1 MTATLSPTTAKNAIS
16 GKNTLVGYRA
26 HGQTPE
32 ASWTTIPGVQV
43 CTGMGGS
50 VEDIDQTCIAEA
62 VKRYL
67 AGAWDGN
74 EITITIHHYTGD
86 STQQALIA
94 AANSGTIVDICLQY
108 QDETTAVMEVA
119 LKSATPQDASL
130 SETIKWDIVGKL
142 NGKPTWTFGSAT

>member
-26 HGQTPE
+26 FD
-32 ASWTTIPGVQV
+32 
-43 CTGMGGS
+43 GG
-50 VEDIDQTCIAEA
+50 
-62 VKRYL
+62 
-67 AGAWDGN
+67 

-94 AANSGTIVDICLQY
+94 AANSGSIVDICLQY
-108 QDETTAVMEVA
+108 SDETTAIMEVA
-119 LKSATPQDASL
+119 LKSAMPQDASI

-142 NGKPTWTFGSAT
+142 NGKPTWTFGTGS

>member
-32 ASWTTIPGVQV
+32 ASWTTIPGVF
-43 CTGMGGS
+43 
-50 VEDIDQTCIAEA
+50 
-62 VKRYL
+62 
-67 AGAWDGN
+67 DGN

-94 AANSGTIVDICLQY
+94 AANSGNIVDICLQY
-108 QDETTAVMEVA
+108 SDETTAVMEVA
-119 LKSATPQDASL
+119 LKSAIPQDANI

-142 NGKPTWTFGSAT
+142 NGKPTWTFGSGT

>member
-26 HGQTPE
+26 HGAFT
-32 ASWTTIPGVQV
+32 GV
-43 CTGMGGS
+43 GGT
-50 VEDIDQTCIAEA
+50 VEDIDQTCIAES

-67 AGAWDGN
+67 AGAFDGG

-94 AANSGTIVDICLQY
+94 AANSGSIVDICLQY
-108 QDETTAVMEVA
+108 SDETTAVMEVA
-119 LKSATPQDASL
+119 LKSAVPQDASI

-142 NGKPTWTFGSAT
+142 NSKPTWTFGTGS